1 MNLSIREWRIG
12 DKTALAQNLNN
23 PKVLNNLRD
32 GLPYPYTEKDAEVT
46 MKEALIIIDVQ
57 NDYFPGGSSS
67 NITRTVFWMYEE
79 LPAPKKKKYLIPVK
93 RSMNN
98 EVLSDE

>member
-1 MNLSIREWRIG
+1 MIMNLSISEWRIG
-12 DKTALAQNLNN
+12 DKTALAPNLNN

-57 NDYFPGGSSS
+57 NDYFPGGSC
-67 NITRTVFWMYEE
+67 E
-79 LPAPKKKKYLIPVK
+79 LYLRLRK
-93 RSMNN
+93 RS
-98 EVLSDE
+98 EG